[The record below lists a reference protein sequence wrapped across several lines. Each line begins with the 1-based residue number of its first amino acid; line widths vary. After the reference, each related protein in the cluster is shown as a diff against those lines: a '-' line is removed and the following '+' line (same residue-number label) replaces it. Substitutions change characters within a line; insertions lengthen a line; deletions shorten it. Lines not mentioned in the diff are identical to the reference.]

1 MAAVPWNWPLS
12 WRIIILLNISFYNM
26 LGNVFAAGV
35 PPLFSL
41 LIEEFHC
48 TTDEASRLPIY
59 ALLMLGV
66 ANLWALPAVEYVG
79 KRHAILI
86 SMVVFLAS
94 SIWAATAQSYN
105 SLLGSRFLGGF
116 SAGVIEALGPFI
128 VSECFPEEQLASAMV
143 VYVGFL
149 AAGSSVGPIVAG
161 AIASGLDSWRWFF
174 GILSIAIGVN
184 LITCFLMLPDT
195 THIIDDFWEEN
206 LVHMIDHSSDELLDP
221 NFIKKP
227 SNETEFDNES
237 NGFFNSQTGQTQQSL
252 KSLWIE
258 RSFSLRIDSPRP
270 KENPFKLLVRP
281 FPLLLAPEVLVT
293 ALIFGLNIGWT
304 AVTATVVSNIY
315 EMPPMQWAPWQ
326 LGLINF
332 GPLLGLLIGLP
343 VGGAAADF
351 LSSRAMKTANGL
363 HDPRSRLPALVL
375 GALIS
380 PAGCLVIGFALQE
393 QLHFMATAVGW
404 AMLTFGLTSSAN
416 VLLTY
421 CVDCERS
428 RAGEIGV
435 LVNVVKNALAFGV
448 SFASMDWYLKDGGEA
463 MYGTMAGIMWATY
476 LLVVPLYFFSSEA
489 RKFSARLL

>member
-1 MAAVPWNWPLS
+1 
-12 WRIIILLNISFYNM
+12 M

-48 TTDEASRLPIY
+48 TSDEASRLPIY

-79 KRHAILI
+79 KRHTILI

-94 SIWAATAQSYN
+94 SIWAATAQSYT

-149 AAGSSVGPIVAG
+149 AAGSSVGPILAG
-161 AIASGLDSWRWFF
+161 AIASGLNSWRWFF

-184 LITCFLMLPDT
+184 LISCFLMLPDT
-195 THIIDDFWEEN
+195 THIIDDFWEES
-206 LVHMIDHSSDELLDP
+206 LDHIIDHSSQENLNTDS
-221 NFIKKP
+221 NKKT
-227 SNETEFDNES
+227 SNQAEFSIDS
-237 NGFFNSQTGQTQQSL
+237 DGQDQSL
-252 KSLWIE
+252 RSLWIE
-258 RSFSLRIDSPRP
+258 RSFSLCIDSSRP
-270 KENPFKLLVRP
+270 KENLFKLFVRP

-293 ALIFGLNIGWT
+293 SLIFGLNIGWT
-304 AVTATVVSNIY
+304 AVTAIVVANIY

-332 GPLLGLLIGLP
+332 GPLIGLLIGLP
-343 VGGAAADF
+343 LGGAAADL
-351 LSSRAMKTANGL
+351 LSKRAMKKANGE

-380 PAGCLVIGFALQE
+380 PAGCVVIGFSLQK
-393 QLHFMATAVGW
+393 QLHWIATAVGW
-404 AMLTFGLTSSAN
+404 GMLTFGLTSSAN

-448 SFASMDWYLKDGGEA
+448 SFTSMDWYLEAGGEA
-463 MYGTMAGIMWATY
+463 QYGTMAGIMWATY
-476 LLVVPLYFFSSEA
+476 LLVIPLYFFSSEA